1 MIPCTTDILPES
13 LRAALEQRNEE
24 EEKQLKSGV
33 LVPAFSKKLM
43 VRPPSNSSL
52 GKEKISSDLILCC

>member
-13 LRAALEQRNEE
+13 LRAAIEQRNEE
-24 EEKQLKSGV
+24 EEKQLESGV

-43 VRPPSNSSL
+43 VRPQSKQQQL
-52 GKEKISSDLILCC
+52 